1 MTGRPKGVK
10 NSVRHV
16 WTEEQKA
23 YLGEITPGRHHKEIM
38 ELVNEKFGLEL
49 VVTQISRAINSNGF
63 KTGFTGRFEKGNVPF
78 NKGKTGFNCGKETAF
93 KKGHRPATYRPVGSE
108 RVGARDGYTE
118 IKIADPNVWKLK
130 HRWLWEQHN
139 GPVPKGYALIFADG
153 DKSNIT
159 LDNLIVVSR
168 AQLVRL
174 NKNHLIQENKELTE
188 TAINVVDLMLK
199 INHVKKIKRK

>member
-16 WTEEQKA
+16 WTEEQTA
-23 YLGEITPGRHHKEIM
+23 YLGEITPGRHYKEIM

-49 VVTQISRAINSNGF
+49 VVTQISRAIKTNGF
-63 KTGFTGRFEKGNVPF
+63 KTGFTGQFEKGGIPY
-78 NKGKTGFNCGKETAF
+78 NKGKKGLITSNVTSF
-93 KKGHRPATYRPVGSE
+93 KKGHKPATYMPVGSE

-159 LDNLIVVSR
+159 LDNLILVSR

-174 NKNHLIQENKELTE
+174 NQNGLIQDSKELTE
-188 TAINVVDLMLK
+188 TAINVVDLMVK
-199 INHVKKIKRK
+199 ISHMKKSKRK

>member
-23 YLGEITPGRHHKEIM
+23 YLGEITPGRHYKEIM

-49 VVTQISRAINSNGF
+49 VVTQISRAIKTNGF
-63 KTGFTGRFEKGNVPF
+63 KTGFTGQFEKGGVPY
-78 NKGKTGFNCGKETAF
+78 NKGKKGLTTANVTSF
-93 KKGHRPATYRPVGSE
+93 KKGQRPATYRPVGSE
-108 RVGARDGYTE
+108 RVNRDGYTE
-118 IKIADPNVWKLK
+118 VKVADPNVWKLK
-130 HRWLWEQHN
+130 HRWVWEQHN

-153 DKSNIT
+153 DKSNIAV
-159 LDNLIVVSR
+159 DNLIMVSR

-174 NKNHLIQENKELTE
+174 NQNGLIQDSKELTE
-188 TAINVVDLMLK
+188 TAINVVDLMVK
-199 INHVKKIKRK
+199 ISHMKKSKRK

>member
-23 YLGEITPGRHHKEIM
+23 YLGEITPGRHYKEIM

-49 VVTQISRAINSNGF
+49 VVTQISRAIKSNGF
-63 KTGFTGRFEKGNVPF
+63 KTGFTGQFQKGSVPF
-78 NKGKTGFNCGKETAF
+78 NKGKTGFNYGKETAF

-108 RVGARDGYTE
+108 RVNRDGYTE
-118 IKIADPNVWKLK
+118 VKVADPNVWKLK
-130 HRWLWEQHN
+130 HRWVWEQHN

-153 DKSNIT
+153 DKSNIAV
-159 LDNLIVVSR
+159 DNLIMVSR

-174 NKNHLIQENKELTE
+174 NQNGLIQDNKELTE
-188 TAINVVDLMLK
+188 TAINVVDLMVK
-199 INHVKKIKRK
+199 ISHVKKSKRK

>member
-49 VVTQISRAINSNGF
+49 VVTQISRAIKTNGF
-63 KTGFTGRFEKGNVPF
+63 KTGFTGQFEKGGIPY
-78 NKGKTGFNCGKETAF
+78 NKGKKGLTTANVTSF
-93 KKGHRPATYRPVGSE
+93 KKGQRPVNYRPLGSE
-108 RVGARDGYTE
+108 RTNRDGYVE
-118 IKIADPNVWKLK
+118 IKVAEPNVWKLK
-130 HRWLWEQHN
+130 HRWVWEQHN

-153 DKSNIT
+153 DKSNIAV
-159 LDNLIVVSR
+159 DNLIMVSR

-174 NKNHLIQENKELTE
+174 NQNGLIQDSKELTE
-188 TAINVVDLMLK
+188 TAINVVDLMVK
-199 INHVKKIKRK
+199 ISHMKKSKRK